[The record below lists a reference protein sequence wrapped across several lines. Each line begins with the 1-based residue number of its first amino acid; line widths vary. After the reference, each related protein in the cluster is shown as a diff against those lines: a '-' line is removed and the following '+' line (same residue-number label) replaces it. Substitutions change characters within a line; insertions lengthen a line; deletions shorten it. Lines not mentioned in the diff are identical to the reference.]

1 MWACT
6 TATKHINVLNN
17 IPLNCRKNIILIFV
31 VLTVSLLK
39 LYKRVQIQS
48 VTRNSIVLV
57 VIYNLQTVT
66 TITLK
71 EVVHTE
77 DF

>member
-6 TATKHINVLNN
+6 TATKNINVLNN

-31 VLTVSLLK
+31 ILTVSLLK
-39 LYKRVQIQS
+39 LYKRVQS

-57 VIYNLQTVT
+57 VIYNLQIVT

-71 EVVHTE
+71 EVVHIE